1 MLFMPKENEIVTV
14 SVLREMFAEN
24 NAILMKRMDQMDERF
39 DRMDTEFARV
49 HAKFDQI
56 DAQFEQV
63 HAKFAQIDTEFA
75 RVHREIGDL
84 RNDVMDFIDRS
95 IVPQLEEHRRD
106 ISLLKRAVTTA

>member
-1 MLFMPKENEIVTV
+1 MPKENEIVTV

-24 NAILMKRMDQMDERF
+24 NKILFKKFDQIDTEFAWMH
-39 DRMDTEFARV
+39 TEFARV

-56 DAQFEQV
+56 DKKFEEVQ
-63 HAKFAQIDTEFA
+63 TEFA

-84 RNDVMDFIDRS
+84 RDDVVDVIDRS

-106 ISLLKRAVTTA
+106 ISLLKRVVTTA

>member
-1 MLFMPKENEIVTV
+1 MPKDKEIVTV

-49 HAKFDQI
+49 H
-56 DAQFEQV
+56 
-63 HAKFAQIDTEFA
+63 
-75 RVHREIGDL
+75 REISDL
-84 RNDVMDFIDRS
+84 RDDIVEIIDNS